1 MIKSYYDYLYWEFY
15 GCEDLIA
22 LGMIGKRKLVIG
34 AFILSNLIIFLPNIN
49 GSFALQ
55 FTDYTSEKYQI
66 QFQYP
71 SDWLIKEKANR
82 SDEGAEIDISNK
94 KIAAGKLRIH
104 FYDDLL
110 ESFGTTNLDAAFT
123 KFYSATTT
131 DDNEYEFK
139 IIESPSFGSV
149 DSQRTGSFLMTFKQ
163 KNEIDPITGAVK
175 YWITFAGNSGYKME
189 FMATPENFDT
199 PDNIEIR
206 DQFIESIIFLGQN
219 NATNTSGLS
228 QVLLEL
234 QNN

>member
-1 MIKSYYDYLYWEFY
+1 MFNIWEFY

-22 LGMIGKRKLVIG
+22 LEIIGKGKLVIG
-34 AFILSNLIIFLPNIN
+34 VFVLSNLVFFIPSIN

-55 FTDYTSEKYQI
+55 FTDYSSEKYQI

-82 SDEGAEIDISNK
+82 SDEGAQIDISNK

-110 ESFGTTNLDAAFT
+110 ESFGTSNLDAALT
-123 KFYSATTT
+123 KFYSVTTT

-139 IIESPSFGSV
+139 IIESPSFV
-149 DSQRTGSFLMTFKQ
+149 TIDNQRTGSFLLMFKQ
-163 KNEIDPITGAVK
+163 KNEVDPITGAVK
-175 YWITFAGNSGYKME
+175 YWITFVGNSGYKME

-206 DQFIESIIFLGQN
+206 DQFIESIVFLGQN
-219 NATNTSGLS
+219 NVTNTNGAISI
-228 QVLLEL
+228 VARVAK
-234 QNN
+234 

>member
-1 MIKSYYDYLYWEFY
+1 MI
-15 GCEDLIA
+15 A
-22 LGMIGKRKLVIG
+22 KRKLVIG
-34 AFILSNLIIFLPNIN
+34 GFILSNLIIFLPNIN

-66 QFQYP
+66 KFQYP
-71 SDWLIKEKANR
+71 SDWLIKEKADKF
-82 SDEGAEIDISNK
+82 DEGSEIDISNK
-94 KIAAGKLRIH
+94 KIAAGKLQIH
-104 FYDDLL
+104 FYNDLL
-110 ESFGTTNLDAAFT
+110 EGFGSTNLDAAFT

-149 DSQRTGSFLMTFKQ
+149 DSQRTGSFVMTFKQ
-163 KNEIDPITGAVK
+163 KNEINPITGAVK
-175 YWITFAGNSGYKME
+175 YWITFVGNSGYKME

-219 NATNTSGLS
+219 NARNTSGLS

>member
-1 MIKSYYDYLYWEFY
+1 LFNIWEFY

-71 SDWLIKEKANR
+71 SDWLLKEKANR

-149 DSQRTGSFLMTFKQ
+149 DSQRTGSFVMTFKQ

-219 NATNTSGLS
+219 NATNTNEAISS
-228 QVLLEL
+228 VVRVAI
-234 QNN
+234 

>member
-1 MIKSYYDYLYWEFY
+1 MI
-15 GCEDLIA
+15 A
-22 LGMIGKRKLVIG
+22 KRKLVIG
-34 AFILSNLIIFLPNIN
+34 GFILSNLIIFLPNIN

-66 QFQYP
+66 KFQYP
-71 SDWLIKEKANR
+71 SDWLIKEKADKF
-82 SDEGAEIDISNK
+82 DEGSEIDITNK

-104 FYDDLL
+104 FYNDLL
-110 ESFGTTNLDAAFT
+110 EGFGSTNLDAAFT
-123 KFYSATTT
+123 KFYSAITT

-149 DSQRTGSFLMTFKQ
+149 DSQPTGSFVMTFKQ

-175 YWITFAGNSGYKME
+175 YWITFVGNSGYKME

-219 NATNTSGLS
+219 NARNTSGLS

>member
-1 MIKSYYDYLYWEFY
+1 MFNIWEFY

-22 LGMIGKRKLVIG
+22 LEIIGKGKLVIG
-34 AFILSNLIIFLPNIN
+34 AFVLSNLVFFIPSIN

-55 FTDYTSEKYQI
+55 FTDYSSEKYQI

-82 SDEGAEIDISNK
+82 SDEGAQIDISNK

-110 ESFGTTNLDAAFT
+110 ESFGTSNLDAAFT

-139 IIESPSFGSV
+139 IIESPSFV
-149 DSQRTGSFLMTFKQ
+149 TIDNQRTGSFLLMFKQ
-163 KNEIDPITGAVK
+163 KNEVDPITGAVK
-175 YWITFAGNSGYKME
+175 YWITFVGNSGYKME
-189 FMATPENFDT
+189 FLAIPENFDT

-206 DQFIESIIFLGQN
+206 DQFIESIVFLGQN
-219 NATNTSGLS
+219 NVTNTNGAISI
-228 QVLLEL
+228 VARVAK
-234 QNN
+234 

>member
-1 MIKSYYDYLYWEFY
+1 MFNIWEFY

-22 LGMIGKRKLVIG
+22 LEIIGKGKLVIG
-34 AFILSNLIIFLPNIN
+34 VFVLSNLVFFIPSIN

-55 FTDYTSEKYQI
+55 FTDYSSEKYQI

-82 SDEGAEIDISNK
+82 SDEGAQIDISNK

-110 ESFGTTNLDAAFT
+110 ESFGTSNLDAAFT
-123 KFYSATTT
+123 KFYSVTTT

-139 IIESPSFGSV
+139 IIESPSFV
-149 DSQRTGSFLMTFKQ
+149 TIDNQRTGSFLLMFKQ
-163 KNEIDPITGAVK
+163 KNEVDPITGAVK
-175 YWITFAGNSGYKME
+175 YWITFVGNSGYKME
-189 FMATPENFDT
+189 FLAIPENFDT

-206 DQFIESIIFLGQN
+206 DQFIESIVFLGQN
-219 NATNTSGLS
+219 NVTNTNGAISI
-228 QVLLEL
+228 VARVAK
-234 QNN
+234 

>member
-1 MIKSYYDYLYWEFY
+1 MEFY

-22 LGMIGKRKLVIG
+22 LEIIGRGKLVIG
-34 AFILSNLIIFLPNIN
+34 AFVLSNLVFFIPSIN

-55 FTDYTSEKYQI
+55 FTDYSSEKYQI

-82 SDEGAEIDISNK
+82 SDEGAQIDISNK

-110 ESFGTTNLDAAFT
+110 ESFGTSNLDAAFT

-139 IIESPSFGSV
+139 IIESPSFVSI
-149 DSQRTGSFLMTFKQ
+149 DSQRTGSFLLTFKE

-175 YWITFAGNSGYKME
+175 YWITFVGNSGYKME

-219 NATNTSGLS
+219 NATNTNEAISS
-228 QVLLEL
+228 VVRVAK
-234 QNN
+234 

>member
-1 MIKSYYDYLYWEFY
+1 MIILYWEFY

-82 SDEGAEIDISNK
+82 SDEGSEIDISNK

>member
-1 MIKSYYDYLYWEFY
+1 MFNIWEFY

-22 LGMIGKRKLVIG
+22 LEIIGKGKLVIG
-34 AFILSNLIIFLPNIN
+34 AFVLSNLVFFIPSIN

-55 FTDYTSEKYQI
+55 FTDYSSEKYQI

-82 SDEGAEIDISNK
+82 SDEGAQIDISNK

-110 ESFGTTNLDAAFT
+110 ESFGTSNLAAAFT

-139 IIESPSFGSV
+139 IIESPSFV
-149 DSQRTGSFLMTFKQ
+149 TIDSQRTGSFLLMFKQ
-163 KNEIDPITGAVK
+163 NNEVDPITGAVK
-175 YWITFAGNSGYKME
+175 YWITFVGNSGYKME

-206 DQFIESIIFLGQN
+206 DQFIESIVFLGQN
-219 NATNTSGLS
+219 NVTNTNGAISI
-228 QVLLEL
+228 VARVAK
-234 QNN
+234 

>member
-1 MIKSYYDYLYWEFY
+1 MFNIWEFY

-22 LGMIGKRKLVIG
+22 LEIIGKGKLVIG
-34 AFILSNLIIFLPNIN
+34 AFVLSNLVFFIPSIN

-55 FTDYTSEKYQI
+55 FTDYSSEKYQI

-82 SDEGAEIDISNK
+82 SDEGAQIDISNK

-110 ESFGTTNLDAAFT
+110 ESFGTSNLDAALT
-123 KFYSATTT
+123 KFYSVTTT

-139 IIESPSFGSV
+139 IIESPSFV
-149 DSQRTGSFLMTFKQ
+149 TIDNQRTGSFLLMFKQ
-163 KNEIDPITGAVK
+163 KNEVDPITGAVK
-175 YWITFAGNSGYKME
+175 YWITFVGNSGYKME

-206 DQFIESIIFLGQN
+206 DQFIESIVFLGQN
-219 NATNTSGLS
+219 NVTNTNGAISI
-228 QVLLEL
+228 VARVAK
-234 QNN
+234 

>member
-1 MIKSYYDYLYWEFY
+1 MFNIWEFY

-175 YWITFAGNSGYKME
+175 YWITFAGNSGYKIE

>member
-1 MIKSYYDYLYWEFY
+1 MGIY

-22 LGMIGKRKLVIG
+22 LEIIGKRKLVIG
-34 AFILSNLIIFLPNIN
+34 AFILSNFVFFIPSIN

-55 FTDYTSEKYQI
+55 FTDYTSEKNQI

-71 SDWLIKEKANR
+71 SDWQIKEKANR
-82 SDEGAEIDISNK
+82 LDEGSQIDISNK

-139 IIESPSFGSV
+139 IIESPSFV
-149 DSQRTGSFLMTFKQ
+149 TIDNQRTGSFLLMFKQ
-163 KNEIDPITGAVK
+163 KNEVDPITGAVK
-175 YWITFAGNSGYKME
+175 YWITFVDNGGYKME

-206 DQFIESIIFLGQN
+206 DQFIESIVFLGQN
-219 NATNTSGLS
+219 NVTNTNGAISI
-228 QVLLEL
+228 VARVAK
-234 QNN
+234 

>member
-1 MIKSYYDYLYWEFY
+1 
-15 GCEDLIA
+15 
-22 LGMIGKRKLVIG
+22 
-34 AFILSNLIIFLPNIN
+34 LSNLVFFIPSIN

-55 FTDYTSEKYQI
+55 FTDYSSEKYQI

-123 KFYSATTT
+123 KFYGATTT

-175 YWITFAGNSGYKME
+175 YWITFVGNSGYKME

-206 DQFIESIIFLGQN
+206 DQFIESIVFLGQN
-219 NATNTSGLS
+219 NVTNTNGAISI
-228 QVLLEL
+228 VARVAK
-234 QNN
+234 

>member
-1 MIKSYYDYLYWEFY
+1 MFNIWEFY

-22 LGMIGKRKLVIG
+22 LEIIGKGKLVIG
-34 AFILSNLIIFLPNIN
+34 AFVLSNLVFFIPSIN

-55 FTDYTSEKYQI
+55 FTDYSSEKYQI

-82 SDEGAEIDISNK
+82 SDEGAQIDISNK

-110 ESFGTTNLDAAFT
+110 ESFGTSNLDAAFT

-139 IIESPSFGSV
+139 IIESPSFV
-149 DSQRTGSFLMTFKQ
+149 TIDSQRTGSFLLMFKQ
-163 KNEIDPITGAVK
+163 NNEVDPITGAVK
-175 YWITFAGNSGYKME
+175 YWITFVGNSGYKME

-206 DQFIESIIFLGQN
+206 DQFIESIVFLGQN
-219 NATNTSGLS
+219 NVTNTNGAISI
-228 QVLLEL
+228 VARVAK
-234 QNN
+234 

>member
-1 MIKSYYDYLYWEFY
+1 LFNIWEFY
-15 GCEDLIA
+15 GCENLIA
-22 LGMIGKRKLVIG
+22 LEIIGKGKLVIG
-34 AFILSNLIIFLPNIN
+34 AFILSNLAFFIPSIN

-175 YWITFAGNSGYKME
+175 YWVTFAGNSGYKIE

-219 NATNTSGLS
+219 NATNTNEAISS
-228 QVLLEL
+228 VVRVAI
-234 QNN
+234 

>member
-1 MIKSYYDYLYWEFY
+1 LFNIWEFY
-15 GCEDLIA
+15 GCENLIA
-22 LGMIGKRKLVIG
+22 LEIIGKGKLVIG
-34 AFILSNLIIFLPNIN
+34 AFILSNLAFFIPSIN

-175 YWITFAGNSGYKME
+175 YWVTFAGNSGYKIE

-219 NATNTSGLS
+219 NATNTNGGISS
-228 QVLLEL
+228 VVRVAK
-234 QNN
+234 

>member
-1 MIKSYYDYLYWEFY
+1 MFNIWEFY

-104 FYDDLL
+104 FYYDLL
-110 ESFGTTNLDAAFT
+110 ERFGTTNLDAAFT

-175 YWITFAGNSGYKME
+175 YWITFVGNSGYKME

>member
-1 MIKSYYDYLYWEFY
+1 MFNIWEFY

-22 LGMIGKRKLVIG
+22 LEIIGKGKLVIG
-34 AFILSNLIIFLPNIN
+34 AFVLSNLVFFIPSIN

-55 FTDYTSEKYQI
+55 FTDYSSEKYQI

-110 ESFGTTNLDAAFT
+110 DSFGTTNLDAAFT

-131 DDNEYEFK
+131 HDNENK
-139 IIESPSFGSV
+139 IVESPSFVSI
-149 DSQRTGSFLMTFKQ
+149 DSQMTGSFLLMFKQ

-175 YWITFAGNSGYKME
+175 YWITFVGDSGYKME
-189 FMATPENFDT
+189 FMATPENFNT

-206 DQFIESIIFLGQN
+206 DQFIESIVFLGQS
-219 NATNTSGLS
+219 NASNTSEAISNVVG
-228 QVLLEL
+228 VAK
-234 QNN
+234 

>member
-1 MIKSYYDYLYWEFY
+1 MIILYWEFY

-175 YWITFAGNSGYKME
+175 YWITFAGNSGYKIE

-219 NATNTSGLS
+219 NATNTNGAISS
-228 QVLLEL
+228 VVRVAK
-234 QNN
+234 

>member
-1 MIKSYYDYLYWEFY
+1 MIKSYYDYFILGFY

-55 FTDYTSEKYQI
+55 FTDYTSKKYQI
-66 QFQYP
+66 HFQYP

>member
-1 MIKSYYDYLYWEFY
+1 MFNIWEFY

-22 LGMIGKRKLVIG
+22 LEIIGKGKLVIG
-34 AFILSNLIIFLPNIN
+34 VFVLSNLVFFIPSIN

-55 FTDYTSEKYQI
+55 FTDYSSEKYQI

-82 SDEGAEIDISNK
+82 SDEGAQIDISNK

-110 ESFGTTNLDAAFT
+110 ESFGTSNLDAAFT

-139 IIESPSFGSV
+139 IIESPSFV
-149 DSQRTGSFLMTFKQ
+149 TIDNQRTGSFLLMFKQ
-163 KNEIDPITGAVK
+163 KNEVDPITGAVK
-175 YWITFAGNSGYKME
+175 YWITFVGNSGYKME

-206 DQFIESIIFLGQN
+206 DQFIESIVFLGQN
-219 NATNTSGLS
+219 NVTNTNGAISI
-228 QVLLEL
+228 VARVAK
-234 QNN
+234 

>member
-1 MIKSYYDYLYWEFY
+1 LFNIWEFY

-34 AFILSNLIIFLPNIN
+34 AFILSNLIIFLPNTN

-110 ESFGTTNLDAAFT
+110 ESFDTTNLDAAFT

-149 DSQRTGSFLMTFKQ
+149 DSQRTGSFLLMFKQ

-175 YWITFAGNSGYKME
+175 YWITFVGNSGYKME

>member
-1 MIKSYYDYLYWEFY
+1 MFNIWEFY

-22 LGMIGKRKLVIG
+22 LEIIGKGKLVIG
-34 AFILSNLIIFLPNIN
+34 AFVLSNLVFFIPSIN

-55 FTDYTSEKYQI
+55 FTDYSSEKYQI

-82 SDEGAEIDISNK
+82 SDEGAQIDISNK

-110 ESFGTTNLDAAFT
+110 ESFGTSNLDAALT
-123 KFYSATTT
+123 KFYSVTTT

-139 IIESPSFGSV
+139 IIESPSFV
-149 DSQRTGSFLMTFKQ
+149 TIDNQRTGSFLLMFKQ
-163 KNEIDPITGAVK
+163 KNEVDPITGAVK
-175 YWITFAGNSGYKME
+175 YWITFVGNSGYKME
-189 FMATPENFDT
+189 FLAIPENFDT

-206 DQFIESIIFLGQN
+206 DQFIESIVFLGQN
-219 NATNTSGLS
+219 NVTNTNGAISI
-228 QVLLEL
+228 VARVAK
-234 QNN
+234 

>member
-1 MIKSYYDYLYWEFY
+1 MFNIWEFY

-22 LGMIGKRKLVIG
+22 LEIIGKGKLVIG
-34 AFILSNLIIFLPNIN
+34 VFVLSNLVFFIPSIN

-55 FTDYTSEKYQI
+55 FTDYSSEKYQI

-82 SDEGAEIDISNK
+82 SDEGAQIDISNK

-110 ESFGTTNLDAAFT
+110 ESFGTSNLDAALT
-123 KFYSATTT
+123 KFYSVTTT

-139 IIESPSFGSV
+139 IIESPSFV
-149 DSQRTGSFLMTFKQ
+149 TIDNQRTGSFLLMFKQ
-163 KNEIDPITGAVK
+163 KNEVDPITGAVK
-175 YWITFAGNSGYKME
+175 YWITFVGNSGYKME
-189 FMATPENFDT
+189 FLAIPENFDT

-206 DQFIESIIFLGQN
+206 DQFIESIVFLGQN
-219 NATNTSGLS
+219 NVTNTNGAISI
-228 QVLLEL
+228 VARVAK
-234 QNN
+234 

>member
-1 MIKSYYDYLYWEFY
+1 MIILYWEFY

-149 DSQRTGSFLMTFKQ
+149 DSQRTGSFLLMF
-163 KNEIDPITGAVK
+163 
-175 YWITFAGNSGYKME
+175 
-189 FMATPENFDT
+189 
-199 PDNIEIR
+199 
-206 DQFIESIIFLGQN
+206 
-219 NATNTSGLS
+219 
-228 QVLLEL
+228 
-234 QNN
+234 

>member
-1 MIKSYYDYLYWEFY
+1 MIILYWEFY

-175 YWITFAGNSGYKME
+175 YWITFVGNSGYKME

>member
-1 MIKSYYDYLYWEFY
+1 MIILCWEFY

-234 QNN
+234 LNN

>member
-1 MIKSYYDYLYWEFY
+1 
-15 GCEDLIA
+15 
-22 LGMIGKRKLVIG
+22 MIGKRKLVIG

-71 SDWLIKEKANR
+71 SDWLIKEKADKF
-82 SDEGAEIDISNK
+82 DEGSEIDISNK

-149 DSQRTGSFLMTFKQ
+149 DSQRTGSFVMTFKQ

-175 YWITFAGNSGYKME
+175 YWITFVGNSGYKME

-219 NATNTSGLS
+219 NARNTSGLS

>member
-1 MIKSYYDYLYWEFY
+1 MFNIWEFY

-22 LGMIGKRKLVIG
+22 LEIIGKGKLVIG
-34 AFILSNLIIFLPNIN
+34 AFVLSNLVFFIPSIN

-82 SDEGAEIDISNK
+82 SDEGAQIDISNK

-110 ESFGTTNLDAAFT
+110 ESFGTSNLDAAFT

-139 IIESPSFGSV
+139 IIESPSFV
-149 DSQRTGSFLMTFKQ
+149 TIDNQRTGSFLLMFKQ
-163 KNEIDPITGAVK
+163 KNEADPITGAVK
-175 YWITFAGNSGYKME
+175 YWITFVGNSGYKME

-206 DQFIESIIFLGQN
+206 DQFIESIVFLGQN
-219 NATNTSGLS
+219 NVTNTNGAISI
-228 QVLLEL
+228 VARVAK
-234 QNN
+234 